1 MGQNRERYLLFII
14 HNNIHTVRLSC
25 PSQLPPPV
33 GNMKLEVDI
42 EEEEEGVTGGKV
54 AIRSC
59 EE

>member
-1 MGQNRERYLLFII
+1 MIRD
-14 HNNIHTVRLSC
+14 NILTVRLSC